1 VSGAERQGLLHTCQG
16 RMDVGGGRE
25 PAGKL
30 KRQTAR
36 TPPLHGAPCAAVK
49 AEFMRAPPPLPAGL
63 AQSASSA
70 GDGSGLG
77 SAGRIPLT
85 LVGHG
90 SAVSCRQHSCC
101 WLGVFGTCLVG
112 GVASHFLRALS
123 AQSLGHSDG
132 LGVLWGFRGGHGAGW
147 EGPGQGFK
155 GAPTGRNASHLS
167 C

>member
-1 VSGAERQGLLHTCQG
+1 MSAAVAGQLAGRRPGPPLCMVHPTLCCSQG
-16 RMDVGGGRE
+16 RVHACA
-25 PAGKL
+25 P
-30 KRQTAR
+30 TA
-36 TPPLHGAPCAAVK
+36 T
-49 AEFMRAPPPLPAGL
+49 AGL

-132 LGVLWGFRGGHGAGW
+132 LGVLWGFRGGHGASW
-147 EGPGQGFK
+147 KGPGQGFK